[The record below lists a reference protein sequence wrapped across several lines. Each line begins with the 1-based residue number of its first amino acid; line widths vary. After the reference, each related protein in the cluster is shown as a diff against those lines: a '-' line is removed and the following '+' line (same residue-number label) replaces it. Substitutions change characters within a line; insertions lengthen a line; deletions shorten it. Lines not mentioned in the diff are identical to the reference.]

1 MAIIYK
7 IYNDINDKI
16 YIGETTRPIEKR
28 WQQHLDKTRDLSI
41 RGHLQLAMRKYGI
54 ENFHIEKIEECQN
67 QNRFNREK
75 YWIEYYNSFY
85 NGYNSTLG
93 GEGTQQYDY
102 NLFFLLWNKG
112 KTVAEICEKTGASN
126 TTVQVALKN
135 FGVAYKDYINRTF
148 AMPVLQYNKNGKFIK
163 RYNSANEA
171 GRAMG
176 KINGGNI
183 VKCCKGEIK
192 TSCGFIWK
200 YEVDDTSIE
209 QLILLKKKRTTG
221 KPVLQ
226 YDLQN
231 NLLAEYESCEEAGR
245 QLKKSGS
252 VINRC
257 ARGERKTAYGY
268 KWKYKDNWI

>member
-7 IYNDINDKI
+7 ICNTINNKI
-16 YIGETTRPIEKR
+16 YIGETIRPIEKR
-28 WQQHLDKTRDLSI
+28 WQQHLNKAKDFFI
-41 RGHLQLAMRKYGI
+41 QGHLQLAMRKYGI
-54 ENFHIEKIEECQN
+54 ENFYIEKIEDCKN
-67 QNRFNREK
+67 QERFDREK
-75 YWIEYYNSFY
+75 YWIKYYDSFY

-112 KTVAEICEKTGASN
+112 KTITEICEETGASD
-126 TTVQVALKN
+126 TTVQVALKT
-135 FGVAYKDYINRTF
+135 FGITYKDHINRIF
-148 AMPVLQYNKNGKFIK
+148 ATPVLQYNKDGKFIK
-163 RYNSANEA
+163 KYDSANDA

-183 VKCCKGEIK
+183 IKCCKGEIK

-200 YEVDDTSIE
+200 YETDNTSIE
-209 QLILLKKKRTTG
+209 QLVFLKKKRTTG
-221 KPVLQ
+221 RPVLQ

-231 NLLAEYESCEEAGR
+231 NFLAEYESCEEAGR
-245 QLKKSGS
+245 QLNKSGNG
-252 VINRC
+252 INRC

-268 KWKYKDNWI
+268 KWKYKDN